1 MNTGTRGVGHSAL
14 KSGGQRAKHLLQS
27 PCSGSLHLG
36 FISDCKRNILMLY
49 SFSSVAFILS
59 DNSRS
64 QIKQMLF
71 TYLRWE
77 FRVHPIMV
85 AKYICI
91 SVLCTYII
99 RFDPLADT
107 VQNRCSNYLHV
118 IFILITSTAQMKKQ
132 LRFIEVKRL
141 PKWHNQLKTDQ
152 HLNPGLLSI
161 NLYLFTYFRFCP
173 FSFFILEQS
182 FYLRTKLLSFF
193 LEWKCIFIPH
203 AFYWKRTSDFSYI
216 VHFFHP
222 YYFL

>member
-1 MNTGTRGVGHSAL
+1 MNTGTRGVDHSAL

-36 FISDCKRNILMLY
+36 FVSDCKRNILMLY

-71 TYLRWE
+71 PYLRWE

-152 HLNPGLLSI
+152 HLNPGLLRFFFSMWTI
-161 NLYLFTYFRFCP
+161 FKVFIEFITLLLLFYVWI
-173 FSFFILEQS
+173 FFA
-182 FYLRTKLLSFF
+182 LRHVVS
-193 LEWKCIFIPH
+193 
-203 AFYWKRTSDFSYI
+203 
-216 VHFFHP
+216 
-222 YYFL
+222 